1 MKKSVISNF
10 GKKKESSGQALKL
23 QDAFQKMQKQS
34 EAPKP
39 TEEEKV
45 KEEPKFKP
53 AVKQKS
59 NNFSFTADIDSL
71 NYIRA
76 LEFEKRRQDPE
87 FFQFSASDV
96 VKEGVELL
104 RQTGPKLKKRPE
116 GMIPTRRGRTPKGEE
131 IIKKVRTSFSLTE
144 SDVNYIYDYIFTKT
158 GDTLGAFTKEDFM
171 TDMIGALK
179 SKYGEL

>member
-23 QDAFQKMQKQS
+23 QGAFEKMQKQ
-34 EAPKP
+34 
-39 TEEEKV
+39 
-45 KEEPKFKP
+45 KEEPAAVEVAEGVEK
-53 AVKQKS
+53 AVKPTVKPKS
-59 NNFSFTADIDSL
+59 NNFSFTSELDNL

-104 RQTGPKLKKRPE
+104 RQTGPKLKNRPA

-131 IIKKVRTSFSLTE
+131 LTQKVRTSFSLTE
-144 SDVNYIYDYIFTKT
+144 SDVNYIYDYIYTKS

-171 TDMIGALK
+171 NDMIGALK

>member
-10 GKKKESSGQALKL
+10 GKKKESSGQTLKL
-23 QDAFQKMQKQS
+23 QDAFQKMQKKS
-34 EAPKP
+34 AAPKSD
-39 TEEEKV
+39 EEK
-45 KEEPKFKP
+45 EAGEPKAKP
-53 AVKQKS
+53 AFKIKS
-59 NNFSFTADIDSL
+59 NNFSFTADVESL
-71 NYIRA
+71 NYIRS
-76 LEFEKRRQDPE
+76 LEFEKRQQDPE